1 MLGKKRNEQK
11 SINKPESFL
20 SKLHDI
26 LKDNTFKEIIHWDTD
41 GKRVIISDVV
51 NLCNIVLPKFYKHHN
66 YSSFVR
72 QLNMYGFHKSKG
84 IMKKGESY
92 ELDKF
97 IRESTKEEINQIVRP
112 NKKVKNLVEY
122 IKTNQKTDNNDF
134 DFLSKGSEDDI
145 LKYLFEKN
153 EENSKN
159 SIVLRKEMDELKKE
173 NDLLTG
179 EIKVLKSL
187 LNTHAN
193 LIEKILKKNTNNK
206 VQKCTKNVK
215 NLNDLFSKYLYF
227 LRIYSPFVNIDNL
240 IKQKYE
246 KEETLS
252 VDNINTNDKKESDFN
267 TSNNNDINNIK
278 SDINSESVFEE
289 LSIFNTRNDFPV
301 LDLNLPYNSSNSF
314 FNNMYFN

>member
-1 MLGKKRNEQK
+1 MNMLGKKRNEQK

-122 IKTNQKTDNNDF
+122 IKTSQKTDNNDF

-240 IKQKYE
+240 IKQKLFHEKSQYFHIKKINSKSEKNIKE
-246 KEETLS
+246 KEDWRPNQLYFTL
-252 VDNINTNDKKESDFN
+252 F
-267 TSNNNDINNIK
+267 K
-278 SDINSESVFEE
+278 SIDQK
-289 LSIFNTRNDFPV
+289 
-301 LDLNLPYNSSNSF
+301 SF
-314 FNNMYFN
+314 FN